1 MAVANVNIHAL
12 YQVSQDLADAVEQV
26 GRSVVAVHASRHGS
40 ASGVFWRP
48 GVIVAT
54 AHTIRRDEDIRIT
67 LPDGTQREAALAG
80 VDASTDLAVL
90 KLEGEWP
97 HAADVGDAASVR
109 TGHFVFAVACDGE
122 AQPSASFGIVG
133 ATGGEWRTWRG
144 GHIDRLIRLDGGLY
158 AGFNGGPI
166 ADTRGQVIGIGT
178 SALSRGFGIAI
189 PSSTVS
195 RVTEQLLTSGRIAHG
210 YLGIGMQ
217 PVALPEAL
225 SRKLGL
231 DRHGGLIVLSLAP
244 QGPAELAGVLVGDIL
259 IELAGR
265 PLQDMDD
272 LHAALSGDRIGERI
286 RVGLVRGGERV
297 ESAITLGERPRSRC

>member
-12 YQVSQDLADAVEQV
+12 NQASHALADAVEQV
-26 GRSVVAVHASRHGS
+26 GRSVVAVHASRHG
-40 ASGVFWRP
+40 AVSGVLWRP

-54 AHTIRRDEDIRIT
+54 AHTIRREEGIRIT

-80 VDASTDLAVL
+80 VDASTDLAAL

-109 TGHFVFAVACDGE
+109 AGHFVLAVARDGQ
-122 AQPSASFGIVG
+122 AQLSASFGIVG

-158 AGFNGGPI
+158 AGFSGGPI
-166 ADTRGQVIGIGT
+166 ADTQGQVIGIGT
-178 SALSRGFGIAI
+178 SALTRGFGIAI

-231 DRHGGLIVLSLAP
+231 DSRSGLIVLSLAP
-244 QGPAELAGVLVGDIL
+244 QGPADQAGLLVGDVL

-265 PLQDMDD
+265 PLQDVDD
-272 LHAALSGDRIGERI
+272 LHAALGGDRIGERI
-286 RVGLVRGGERV
+286 RVALVRGGERV